1 MLSAKELLDLRSR
14 KAHPRSLPTMP
25 PKDFVPTHSA
35 EETATI
41 NAIVE
46 EKMTYLKEERA
57 ERRNLLTKADWLP
70 QEKVAKIEKKLGG
83 GWDVYGFDKNGK
95 TYLQPEEAL
104 FLIELSKLELWYSGT
119 PVSVQQAYQ
128 ILLVEDLCSTL
139 KYRVYSHLC
148 RQGYR
153 LVRRVN
159 SPSIS
164 IKRSGDAV
172 QVSSPKRVRTDEP
185 SNHSVKNET
194 SVNVSSEKQYDSKS
208 KLLFGSSAAEPSD
221 YDCIP
226 HLLASASESVLIQ
239 FSDLEFLPESI
250 RNREST
256 YVINKKDFLHFCVDR
271 EEVATSISLASTNN
285 PLFSG
290 KTKPLLLG
298 NFIGDP
304 YYAND
309 GLYNPTDE
317 ELNQIDEDDLQI
329 SYDVYSP
336 GRHFRKSNPGTPC
349 FMLAIAEWSSNVPSL
364 LCFERFKRRCGP
376 KTVPLVAV
384 SGAGSGI
391 SFYQLK
397 GVVSPM

>member
-14 KAHPRSLPTMP
+14 KAHPRNLPTMP
-25 PKDFVPTHSA
+25 PKDFIPTHSA

-41 NAIVE
+41 NAIVD

-128 ILLVEDLCSTL
+128 ILLVDELCSSL

-153 LVRRVN
+153 LVRR
-159 SPSIS
+159 
-164 IKRSGDAV
+164 
-172 QVSSPKRVRTDEP
+172 
-185 SNHSVKNET
+185 
-194 SVNVSSEKQYDSKS
+194 
-208 KLLFGSSAAEPSD
+208 LLFGSSAAEPSD

-226 HLLASASESVLIQ
+226 HFLASTSASVLIQ
-239 FSDLEFLPESI
+239 FSDLESLPESI

-256 YVINKKDFLHFCVDR
+256 YVVNKKDFLHFCVDR
-271 EEVATSISLASTNN
+271 EEVATSISSASTTN

-298 NFIGDP
+298 NYIGDP
-304 YYAND
+304 YYTND

-317 ELNQIDEDDLQI
+317 ELNQTEDDDLQI
-329 SYDVYSP
+329 CYDVYSP
-336 GRHFRKSNPGTPC
+336 GRHFRKSNPGPPC
-349 FMLAIAEWSSNVPSL
+349 FALAIAEWSSNVPSL
-364 LCFERFKRRCGP
+364 SCLERFKRRCGP

-384 SGAGSGI
+384 SGAGSDV

-397 GVVSPM
+397 GVVSPL